1 MKNMRQLINAVMVTE
16 GTWAIPDTAEAVA
29 DIEELMKQPLPLG
42 PGGKDATNAV
52 GVAIGDDGLF
62 DDLGDA
68 GDEDPNADAR
78 PIIADWIIQNIRS
91 YPDMPA
97 DLASKLIA
105 VAKTGGAEANPQ
117 MELPLDEDSVDDDKT
132 DQLNNLFMSVDALKQ
147 EVEELARLDAQEGAS
162 GVGDLHDQ
170 ITTMYNL
177 LDKFDDVIDR
187 STNIV
192 PLRQGKY

>member
-16 GTWAIPDTAEAVA
+16 GTWALPTTDDQVA
-29 DIEELMKQPLPLG
+29 KMNMLMQNPIALG
-42 PGGKDATNAV
+42 DGGENATNQISFAF
-52 GVAIGDDGLF
+52 GDDTLY
-62 DDLGDA
+62 DNLGDA
-68 GDEDPNADAR
+68 GYQDPTADAR
-78 PIIADWIIQNIRS
+78 PIIMKWLDGVVGTFGVEYDKYMSAIAD
-91 YPDMPA
+91 
-97 DLASKLIA
+97 
-105 VAKTGGAEANPQ
+105 ANRMGQ

-147 EVEELARLDAQEGAS
+147 EVEELAKLDTQEGAS

-192 PLRQGKY
+192 PTGLRQGKY

>member
-1 MKNMRQLINAVMVTE
+1 M
-16 GTWAIPDTAEAVA
+16 G
-29 DIEELMKQPLPLG
+29 
-42 PGGKDATNAV
+42 
-52 GVAIGDDGLF
+52 
-62 DDLGDA
+62 
-68 GDEDPNADAR
+68 
-78 PIIADWIIQNIRS
+78 
-91 YPDMPA
+91 
-97 DLASKLIA
+97 
-105 VAKTGGAEANPQ
+105 Q

-147 EVEELARLDAQEGAS
+147 EVEELAKLDTQEGAS
-162 GVGDLHDQ
+162 GAGDLHDQ

>member
-16 GTWAIPDTAEAVA
+16 GTWALPTADDQVA
-29 DIEELMKQPLPLG
+29 D
-42 PGGKDATNAV
+42 
-52 GVAIGDDGLF
+52 
-62 DDLGDA
+62 
-68 GDEDPNADAR
+68 
-78 PIIADWIIQNIRS
+78 
-91 YPDMPA
+91 
-97 DLASKLIA
+97 
-105 VAKTGGAEANPQ
+105 ANRMGQ

-147 EVEELARLDAQEGAS
+147 EVEELARLDTQEGAS

-192 PLRQGKY
+192 PTGLRQGKY

>member
-16 GTWAIPDTAEAVA
+16 GTWALPTTDDQVA
-29 DIEELMKQPLPLG
+29 KMNMLMQNPIALG
-42 PGGKDATNAV
+42 DGGENATNQISFAF
-52 GVAIGDDGLF
+52 GDDTLY
-62 DDLGDA
+62 DNLGDA
-68 GDEDPNADAR
+68 GDQDPTADAR
-78 PIIADWIIQNIRS
+78 PIIMKWLDGVVGTFGVEYDKYMSAIAD
-91 YPDMPA
+91 
-97 DLASKLIA
+97 
-105 VAKTGGAEANPQ
+105 ANRMGQ

-147 EVEELARLDAQEGAS
+147 EVEELARLDTQEGAS

>member
-16 GTWAIPDTAEAVA
+16 GTWALPTTDDQVA
-29 DIEELMKQPLPLG
+29 KMNTLMQNPIALG
-42 PGGKDATNAV
+42 DGGENATNQISFAF
-52 GVAIGDDGLF
+52 GDDTLY
-62 DDLGDA
+62 DNLGDA
-68 GDEDPNADAR
+68 GDQDPTADAR
-78 PIIADWIIQNIRS
+78 PIIMKWLDGVVGTFGVEYDKYMSAIAD
-91 YPDMPA
+91 
-97 DLASKLIA
+97 
-105 VAKTGGAEANPQ
+105 ANRMGQ

-147 EVEELARLDAQEGAS
+147 EVEELAKLDTQEGAS
-162 GVGDLHDQ
+162 GAGDLHDQ

>member
-16 GTWAIPDTAEAVA
+16 GTWALPTTDDQVA
-29 DIEELMKQPLPLG
+29 KMNMLMQNPIALG
-42 PGGKDATNAV
+42 DGGENATNQISFAF
-52 GVAIGDDGLF
+52 GDDTLY
-62 DDLGDA
+62 DNLGDA
-68 GDEDPNADAR
+68 GDQDPTADAR
-78 PIIADWIIQNIRS
+78 PIIMKWLDGVVGTFGVEYDKYMSAIAD
-91 YPDMPA
+91 
-97 DLASKLIA
+97 
-105 VAKTGGAEANPQ
+105 ANRMGQ

-147 EVEELARLDAQEGAS
+147 EVEELAKLDTQEGAS
-162 GVGDLHDQ
+162 GAGDLHDQ